1 VESSIPCSCIH
12 TLIQSARVLI
22 SVLPGVDVE
31 RVEEE
36 VEVGSKDEE
45 RGAKNIVSV
54 YNWTVSCVQ

>member
-1 VESSIPCSCIH
+1 MESSIPCSCIH

-54 YNWTVSCVQ
+54 YN